1 MKEKAK
7 YLEAAR
13 RQVEVSVP
21 VVNKKDNAKVRKDC
35 GFMRI
40 EFENRGG

>member
-13 RQVEVSVP
+13 RQVDMSEAVT
-21 VVNKKDNAKVRKDC
+21 NKKIIEKVENACRKC
-35 GFMRI
+35 
-40 EFENRGG
+40 

>member
-13 RQVEVSVP
+13 RQVDRSEA
-21 VVNKKDNAKVRKDC
+21 VVNKKDNEKVSKEGRV
-35 GFMRI
+35 
-40 EFENRGG
+40 E